1 MAVGNPEPPQP
12 LVSVVI
18 PTYNRAEYLKQAL
31 SSVFRQTFTDYE
43 VIVVDDGSTDETP
56 DVLKDYQDRIIS
68 LRQENSGAARAR
80 NRGIRLARGRWVAFL
95 DSDDM
100 WQPVALERLI
110 AAAAHYPD
118 AGLIT
123 MKGLLMK
130 SDGEVTDRIVG
141 KRSPGPSFTTRSLLD
156 KDSGGVLTPMV
167 QRKVLEEVG
176 GYDEGLR
183 TAHDCDLWLR
193 ISFRTPMVAIEDALL
208 LRRVHDANASGD
220 QLLNARMWLRI
231 LQKLADEHPE
241 FVRDNR
247 TLVNRALAKENLRLG
262 RELLARADQDPA
274 HISEARRVLRSSLA
288 SHPRSRRAW
297 AYLLWS
303 LLAPRTYAG
312 WRRREVKARRGGRR
326 SPSATP

>member
-1 MAVGNPEPPQP
+1 MAEGNPGAAAP
-12 LVSVVI
+12 LVTVVI
-18 PTYNRAEYLKQAL
+18 PTYNRADYLEQAL
-31 SSVFRQTFTDYE
+31 GSVFRQTFTDYE
-43 VIVVDDGSTDETP
+43 VIVVDDGSTDHTP
-56 DVLKDYQDRIIS
+56 AVLASHQDRITS

-80 NRGIRLARGRWVAFL
+80 NRGIRLARGTWVAFL

-100 WQPVALERLI
+100 WQPVALERLV
-110 AAAAHYPD
+110 AATGHYPQ
-118 AGLIT
+118 AGLVT

-167 QRKVLEEVG
+167 RRQVLEEVG

-231 LQKLADEHPE
+231 LQKLSDEHPA
-241 FVRDNR
+241 FVRDNKE
-247 TLVNRALAKENLRLG
+247 LVSRAMAKENLRLG
-262 RELLARADQDPA
+262 RELLARADEDPA
-274 HISEARRVLRSSLA
+274 HISEARRVLRHSLA
-288 SHPRSRRAW
+288 AHGWSRRAW

-326 SPSATP
+326 SPSATS